1 MLIHRLDTSND
12 AKVKV
17 LYWSLQEGNNELSL
31 VARREDGKDYYVLYI
46 LPNGRIRLIEC
57 ISEDSGLDVDQD
69 GCIIIEY
76 EE

>member
-1 MLIHRLDTSND
+1 MVIHRIDTSND

-17 LYWSLQEGNNELSL
+17 LYWSLQEGDNELSL
-31 VARREDGKDYYVLYI
+31 VARREDGEDYYVLDI
-46 LPNGRIRLIEC
+46 LPNGRIRLVGC
-57 ISEDSGLDVDQD
+57 IPEDSGLDVDQD